1 MNSPVHTL
9 KNSVLRFARFFG
21 MWTAVAMLFALQWYS
36 YDALHG
42 RSGPFPNIRYAGI
55 IEQWYTWLMISP
67 LVLRLAAR
75 RPIDPQH
82 PLRFLPLHLLASV
95 LFAVLAVA
103 VQSVLGVFLEPDA
116 PPLSHLFA
124 AFLHTIRNNIVLLLT
139 KDVAMGIVTYWA
151 LTGLAQTLHFYRE
164 NNNRQLRESQLE
176 GQLMQAQLRVL
187 EMQLHP
193 HFLFNTLHAI
203 GTLIHE
209 DPQSAEKMLLNLSA
223 LLRVFL
229 EEESSQQISL
239 RRELHLVD
247 LYLSIQRIRF
257 KDRLTVRSAIDP
269 ETLDCAIPSLIL
281 QPLVE
286 NAIVHGIAKNPGDD
300 EVEIS
305 SSMRSGKLE
314 IQITNSNSSL
324 SPDLSVDE
332 VNWGVGLT
340 NTMQR
345 LRQTY
350 NGSAQLSLR
359 AASPRGVT
367 CEISMPF
374 RIALPSNAQEDELLT
389 L

>member
-1 MNSPVHTL
+1 MKSSADSL
-9 KNSVLRFARFFG
+9 KNSVRHLAQLFG
-21 MWTAVAMLFALQWYS
+21 LWTAIAIMFALQWYS

-42 RSGPFPNIRYAGI
+42 HSSPFITYLRWNL
-55 IEQWYTWLMISP
+55 EQWYTWLLISP
-67 LVLRLAAR
+67 LALRLAAR
-75 RPIDPQH
+75 RPIDPQR
-82 PLRFLPLHLLASV
+82 PLRALPLHLLASV
-95 LFAVLAVA
+95 LFALLAV
-103 VQSVLGVFLEPDA
+103 VIQSLLSAFLEPGA
-116 PPLSHLFA
+116 PPISHISS
-124 AFLHTIRNNIVLLLT
+124 FLHSIRNTIVLLLS

-151 LTGLAQTLHFYRE
+151 LTGLAQTLHFYKE
-164 NNNRQLRESQLE
+164 SSNRQLRESQLE
-176 GQLMQAQLRVL
+176 SQLAQAHLQVL

-209 DPQSAEKMLLNLSA
+209 DPESAEKMLLNLSA

-229 EEESSQQISL
+229 EEESSQQITL

-247 LYLSIQRIRF
+247 LYLSIQKIRF
-257 KDRLTVRSAIDP
+257 KDRLTVRSVIDP

-305 SSMRSGKLE
+305 SSIRSGRLE
-314 IQITNSNSSL
+314 VKISNSNSSL
-324 SPDLSVDE
+324 RRDLSANE
-332 VNWGVGLT
+332 MNWGVGLT

-350 NGSAQLSLR
+350 NGTAQLSLR
-359 AASPRGVT
+359 VGSPSGVV

-374 RIALPSNAQEDELLT
+374 RIAFPSNAQEEDLLT

>member
-42 RSGPFPNIRYAGI
+42 RSGPFLTYVRWN
-55 IEQWYTWLMISP
+55 IEQWYTWLLISP
-67 LVLRLAAR
+67 LALRLAAK
-75 RPIDPQH
+75 RPIDPEH

-103 VQSVLGVFLEPDA
+103 VQSVLAVFLEPGA

-124 AFLHTIRNNIVLLLT
+124 FLQSIRGNVVLLLS

-151 LTGLAQTLHFYRE
+151 LTGLAQTLHFYTE

-176 GQLMQAQLRVL
+176 GQLAQAHLQVL

-209 DPQSAEKMLLNLSA
+209 DPESAEKMLLNLSA

-257 KDRLTVRSAIDP
+257 KDRLTVRSVIDP
-269 ETLDCAIPSLIL
+269 ETLNCAIPSLIL

-305 SSMRSGKLE
+305 SSMRSGRLE